1 MHLEIVNP
9 EEKLFEAEVK
19 SVRLPGSDGSFGILN
34 NHAPIVA
41 TLKKGSILV
50 LDNNNKEHTFEVN
63 GGVVEVS
70 NNKVS
75 ILAD

>member
-1 MHLEIVNP
+1 MQLEIVNP
-9 EEKLFEAEVK
+9 EEKLFEGEVK

-41 TLKKGSILV
+41 TLKKGSIV
-50 LDNNNKEHTFEVN
+50 VTDNNNKEHIFEVN

-70 NNKVS
+70 DNRAS